1 MQASCAAVRDFDFA
15 LKALETELSRR
26 VSLLLLLFSDVS
38 CVGLF
43 CDPKACSQ
51 APLSM
56 GFPMGEF
63 WSGLPFPSPGDL
75 SNPGLEP
82 KSPALASSHFT
93 NEPQGKPSVYLRY
106 S

>member
-43 CDPKACSQ
+43 CDPMACSQ

-56 GFPMGEF
+56 GFPKGEY

-75 SNPGLEP
+75 SNPGIEP
-82 KSPALASSHFT
+82 ESPALASSLFT